1 MKIIPLFP
9 STLHAYDVKDF
20 DKEELVDYIYG
31 EYDSDP
37 KGRVISNRGGWQSS
51 FDYTYGP
58 NPILDAVE
66 RTLRHEFFSI
76 TLKYGQEFHIE
87 DLWIN
92 INKPGSF
99 NHKHDHPGSVF
110 SGVFWINAPKDSG
123 QLVFDNPNT
132 FTMWD
137 EMSSYSD
144 QFQKILPV
152 HPAYYMTPTEGMII
166 LFPSSL
172 YHKVDVNQ
180 SEEDRISVSFNI
192 GR

>member
-1 MKIIPLFP
+1 MTIVGSEKMVVYDDVAENKIII
-9 STLHAYDVKDF
+9 YDKGIDCMAI
-20 DKEELVDYIYG
+20 LG
-31 EYDSDP
+31 EDMD
-37 KGRVISNRGGWQSS
+37 
-51 FDYTYGP
+51 
-58 NPILDAVE
+58 
-66 RTLRHEFFSI
+66 
-76 TLKYGQEFHIE
+76 
-87 DLWIN
+87 
-92 INKPGSF
+92 
-99 NHKHDHPGSVF
+99 
-110 SGVFWINAPKDSG
+110 
-123 QLVFDNPNT
+123 FDNPNT